1 MERRT
6 WLGLAAS
13 ESCSNH
19 FPLGRTSDR
28 LADFRAEIPAANA
41 RDPPPRIDRSTR
53 KIFLPS
59 RYLAPM
65 PINRARVSLDGS
77 LSRVVSI
84 YCVLVSFLSYF
95 LFLFFFFLHFFPP
108 FPLFYETGSLSL
120 SKKKDRFFSTQ
131 EIIPD

>member
-1 MERRT
+1 MFPRRNKAHRYALPSRGHQWRDGGGVGLVERRT

-53 KIFLPS
+53 KIFLPPDT
-59 RYLAPM
+59 L
-65 PINRARVSLDGS
+65 
-77 LSRVVSI
+77 
-84 YCVLVSFLSYF
+84 
-95 LFLFFFFLHFFPP
+95 
-108 FPLFYETGSLSL
+108 PLC
-120 SKKKDRFFSTQ
+120 Q
-131 EIIPD
+131 